1 MGKVTVGFDPVLV
14 NFDRQR
20 PDQPQGALLIAKDA
34 DDMGAALEPLV
45 DPLKPVRAFEMFAVL
60 SRQTVKGKGFLIIA
74 LISALALLLFCRVM
88 VRYAVGCFT
97 LPTPYAPTS
106 LFAILSSDPFCIMR
120 S

>member
-20 PDQPQGALLIAKDA
+20 PDQPQGALLIGKDA

-74 LISALALLLFCRVM
+74 LISALVLLLFCRVM
-88 VRYAVGCFT
+88 VRYSVGCFT